1 MIQYGYMGIVAD
13 GRPAIRVGR
22 FVERELER
30 SYRVYELDSDRRS
43 VSLVVPLLG
52 VVFLGFGALDYI
64 TLPRDAALVALL
76 SIRALFF
83 ALAVAVPRLVR
94 SSEPLGRREL
104 ALGAVTAAGIAAFCV
119 SLFVYRDQDPYLQAA
134 SVLLVINAQ
143 YLIPNRFSFSVVAS
157 LIVAAAGAVSLVY
170 GHGALSPSVMN
181 AFVVDFV
188 LMALLSALIWLRTCR
203 SRRREYSKS
212 LELEYISKTDQL
224 TGLGN
229 RRYLAERYA
238 EAKARMM
245 RYGEGSAII
254 MADLDYFKALND
266 NYGHEEGDKVLKEAS
281 RRFSES
287 LRSEDSLCRWGG
299 EEFVALISYATLDAA
314 LESAK
319 RLQSALR
326 STPMEVVGT
335 VRASFGV
342 TMVGTDETLDDTV
355 ARADRALYRAKN
367 AGRDRVEL
375 EP

>member
-1 MIQYGYMGIVAD
+1 MIQYAYMRIEAD
-13 GRPAIRVGR
+13 SRPAIRVGR
-22 FVERELER
+22 FVEREMER
-30 SYRVYELDSDRRS
+30 AYRVYELDSDRRS

-52 VVFLGFGALDYI
+52 IVFFCFGALDYI
-64 TLPRDAALVALL
+64 TLPRDAALVELL
-76 SIRALFF
+76 TIRALFF
-83 ALAVAVPRLVR
+83 ALAMAVPRLVR
-94 SSEPLGRREL
+94 SSEPLERREF
-104 ALGAVTAAGIAAFCV
+104 ALGAVTVTGIAAFCF

-143 YLIPNRFSFSVVAS
+143 YLIPNRFSFSVVTS
-157 LIVAAAGAVSLVY
+157 LAVAAAGAVSLMY
-170 GHGALSPSVMN
+170 GRAARPPSVMC

-245 RYGEGSAII
+245 RYGEGCAMI

-281 RRFSES
+281 RRFSDS

-326 STPMEVVGT
+326 STPMDVVGT

-342 TMVGTDETLDDTV
+342 TMVATDETLDDTV
-355 ARADRALYRAKN
+355 ARVDRALYRAKN

>member
-1 MIQYGYMGIVAD
+1 MRIEAD
-13 GRPAIRVGR
+13 SRPAIRVGR
-22 FVERELER
+22 FVERVMER
-30 SYRVYELDSDRRS
+30 SYRVHELDSDRRS

-52 VVFLGFGALDYI
+52 IVFLGFGALDFI
-64 TLPRDAALVALL
+64 TLQRDAALAAL
-76 SIRALFF
+76 IAARALFF
-83 ALAVAVPRLVR
+83 ALAMAVPRLMR
-94 SSEPLGRREL
+94 PSEALARREL
-104 ALGAVTAAGIAAFCV
+104 ALGTVTAVGIAAFCF

-143 YLIPNRFSFSVVAS
+143 YLVPNRFTFSVIAS
-157 LIVAAAGAVSLVY
+157 LVVAAAGAVSLMS
-170 GHGALSPSVMN
+170 GHGALSPSVMG
-181 AFVVDFV
+181 AFIVDFV

-203 SRRREYSKS
+203 SRRREYAKS
-212 LELEYISKTDQL
+212 IELEYISKTDQL

-245 RYGEGSAII
+245 RYGEGSAMI

-326 STPMEVVGT
+326 SAPMDVVGT

-342 TMVGTDETLDDTV
+342 TMVATDETLDDTV

>member
-1 MIQYGYMGIVAD
+1 
-13 GRPAIRVGR
+13 
-22 FVERELER
+22 
-30 SYRVYELDSDRRS
+30 
-43 VSLVVPLLG
+43 
-52 VVFLGFGALDYI
+52 
-64 TLPRDAALVALL
+64 
-76 SIRALFF
+76 
-83 ALAVAVPRLVR
+83 
-94 SSEPLGRREL
+94 
-104 ALGAVTAAGIAAFCV
+104 
-119 SLFVYRDQDPYLQAA
+119 
-134 SVLLVINAQ
+134 
-143 YLIPNRFSFSVVAS
+143 

-212 LELEYISKTDQL
+212 LELDYISKTDQL